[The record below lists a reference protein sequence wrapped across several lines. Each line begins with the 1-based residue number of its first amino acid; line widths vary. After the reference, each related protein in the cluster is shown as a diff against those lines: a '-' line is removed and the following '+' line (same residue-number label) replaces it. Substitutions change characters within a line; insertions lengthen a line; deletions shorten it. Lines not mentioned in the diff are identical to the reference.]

1 MTENEVKNQEQE
13 QGAFEY
19 DDGLY
24 GKKIEP
30 TPVPE
35 KNIGVDQHDI
45 LVNTF
50 ADEGTSSQID
60 VAAIEKF
67 TNVSQNRNEVY
78 TLLDSMAE
86 DPTIASALEIYATEA
101 TEYNDEGKIVWC
113 ESSDEDVSKYVTFLL
128 DSMNVDKNIYK
139 WAYSLC
145 KYGDLYLRLYRD
157 SDYQDP
163 IFDKDGGDEKDKKKS
178 LTEKLNEIKEEEF
191 NKKNGEKLD
200 ESVKVVVHS
209 KNDKYVHYI
218 DMVSDPATMFEL
230 TKFGKTY
237 GYIKA
242 PNNMI
247 VKRDYGE
254 ATNDLFRYSFKQ
266 KDVEVYQP
274 DDYVHACIEDNSS
287 RQDETVVLSLGDKE
301 DESESSKYTYT
312 VRRGRSILMTAF
324 KIWREMMLL
333 ENSILLNRVTKS
345 SIFRIFGIEI
355 GDMPKEQVGPY
366 LDRFKNMV
374 EQRLAFNVGK
384 SMSEYNNPGPIEN
397 IIYVPTRNGQG
408 SVSTQQVGGDVDV
421 KGLADLDY
429 FRQKL
434 SGGLRI
440 PQQYL
445 GWTDGATGFNGGTS
459 LSIVSARFAKEVK
472 RVQNTLVQALTDAV
486 NLMLWDKGLTNY
498 INNFEIHMLPPTTQE
513 DIDRRDNLSS
523 RVGIIRDIINL
534 TDAVE
539 DTSKKL
545 KILKSL
551 LADVVTDSDV
561 ITVIQEKIDELE
573 AEGEEGASTDGEGG
587 GDMLSPEGGSPSET
601 DTTDLGSL
609 FGDTDEPETFTP
621 EGGEGEEGAETE
633 APEETVGELPSPD
646 SLGIDF
652 TRNQDF

>member
-1 MTENEVKNQEQE
+1 MDENEVKNQEQE
-13 QGAFEY
+13 QSAFEY

-35 KNIGVDQHDI
+35 KNIGVDTDDI
-45 LVNTF
+45 LVQTL
-50 ADEGTSSQID
+50 AEDGISSKVD
-60 VAAIEKF
+60 VSAIEKF
-67 TNVSQNRNEVY
+67 TSISQNRNEVY

-86 DPTIASALEIYATEA
+86 DPTIASALEIYATES

-113 ESSDEDVSKYVTFLL
+113 ESSDENVSKYVTFLL
-128 DSMNVDKNIYK
+128 DAMNVDKNIYK

-163 IFDKDGGDEKDKKKS
+163 VFEKDDNKGKKKS
-178 LTEKLNEIKEEEF
+178 LTEKLGEIKE
-191 NKKNGEKLD
+191 EKLD

-247 VKRDYGE
+247 VQRDYGV
-254 ATNDLFRYSFKQ
+254 ATNDLFRYSFKKQ
-266 KDVEVYQP
+266 DVEVFQP

-287 RQDETVVLSLGDKE
+287 RQQETVTISLDDNEKE
-301 DESESSKYTYT
+301 ESGKYTYT
-312 VRRGRSILMTAF
+312 VRRGKSILMTAF

-374 EQRLAFNVGK
+374 EQRLAINAGK

-459 LSIVSARFAKEVK
+459 LSIVSSRFAKEVK
-472 RVQNTLVQALTDAV
+472 RVQNTLIQAITDAI
-486 NLMLWDKGLTNY
+486 NLMLFDKGLTTY
-498 INNFEIHMLPPTTQE
+498 INNFEIHMLPPATQE
-513 DIDRRDNLSS
+513 DIDRRESLSS

-561 ITVIQEKIDELE
+561 ITVIQDKIDELE
-573 AEGEEGASTDGEGG
+573 ASGKEGESAGEGSG
-587 GDMLSPEGGSPSET
+587 IEPVEGGSPSEA

-609 FGDTDEPETFTP
+609 FGDTEEPASFTP
-621 EGGEGEEGAETE
+621 ETSGEEETTE
-633 APEETVGELPSPD
+633 VETPEETVGELPSPD

-652 TRNQDF
+652 TQNQNF